1 MSSTSKK
8 EPYYTLVN
16 EVDHFRVLCTTM
28 DDYNE
33 LMRSDVLIIQKKGCV
48 MYQRNRQE
56 GDDSGRVQYP
66 TYGILGILNVGSHIF
81 VILIIERRVVAK
93 MPSGDFVYRITGVE
107 FIPFDKNILNYLHMP
122 QEIVK
127 YVDGI
132 KKILQEQG
140 FYYSYHAD
148 ITSS

>member
-1 MSSTSKK
+1 
-8 EPYYTLVN
+8 
-16 EVDHFRVLCTTM
+16 
-28 DDYNE
+28 
-33 LMRSDVLIIQKKGCV
+33 
-48 MYQRNRQE
+48 MYQRNRE
-56 GDDSGRVQYP
+56 DGDDSGRVQYP

-81 VILIIERRVVAK
+81 VILIIERRLVAK
-93 MPSGDFVYRITGVE
+93 MPTGDFVYRITGVE

-140 FYYSYHAD
+140 FYYTYHGD